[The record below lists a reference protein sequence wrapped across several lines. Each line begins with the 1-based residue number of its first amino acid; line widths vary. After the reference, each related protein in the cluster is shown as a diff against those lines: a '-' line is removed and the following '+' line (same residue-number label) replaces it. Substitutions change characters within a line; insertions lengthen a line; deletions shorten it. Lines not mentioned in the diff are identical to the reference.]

1 MGLLSPMKNFA
12 ALSFILISV
21 LLLSGCRKKEE
32 DLGYNPDSTE
42 FRFGYYNAAVDG
54 QLFDPP
60 RRIFIS
66 NSRGEYNESVDSLNL
81 DKDSIVDLLIRVT
94 KLVVPGEL
102 QSEGLGIESFFGLY
116 AFQTGPILFDTVY
129 QCKGPD
135 SSFIYNRGSNY
146 VCPANHQD
154 SALKFNIVQQA
165 ISYQF
170 GDAIIDA
177 DSDPNVGWDNRSLS
191 LSSYSSG
198 FDRNFNSHF
207 RYENFIVPNRK
218 KLYIAIENQLSG
230 QLGWLHLQIIDH
242 SEIQLYGYALQKLL

>member
-1 MGLLSPMKNFA
+1 MY
-12 ALSFILISV
+12 
-21 LLLSGCRKKEE
+21 C
-32 DLGYNPDSTE
+32 T
-42 FRFGYYNAAVDG
+42 G
-54 QLFDPP
+54 QLKGFPLLALTSVS
-60 RRIFIS
+60 FL
-66 NSRGEYNESVDSLNL
+66 EYLPV
-81 DKDSIVDLLIRVT
+81 
-94 KLVVPGEL
+94 
-102 QSEGLGIESFFGLY
+102 
-116 AFQTGPILFDTVY
+116 
-129 QCKGPD
+129 
-135 SSFIYNRGSNY
+135 
-146 VCPANHQD
+146 

>member
-1 MGLLSPMKNFA
+1 MKNFA

-129 QCKGPD
+129 QCKAK
-135 SSFIYNRGSNY
+135 GS
-146 VCPANHQD
+146 A
-154 SALKFNIVQQA
+154 
-165 ISYQF
+165 
-170 GDAIIDA
+170 
-177 DSDPNVGWDNRSLS
+177 
-191 LSSYSSG
+191 SG
-198 FDRNFNSHF
+198 SK
-207 RYENFIVPNRK
+207 YTV
-218 KLYIAIENQLSG
+218 
-230 QLGWLHLQIIDH
+230 
-242 SEIQLYGYALQKLL
+242 